1 MKTARYPTRAALTL
15 IEILIV
21 VMILAIGAMIVIP
34 SIGSTADAQAVGAAR
49 VLQADLEVAR
59 SLALTTQQ
67 PMSLVF
73 SPDKQSYKVVA
84 NYAGGAYASAAAVGH
99 PVNAGK
105 PFEVTLA
112 SLNGMP
118 LVAVTNVS
126 FGGLTYVT
134 FLSQGDPVAAGSVT
148 LRAGNVEMVVAVEG
162 LTGIVTATRTSG

>member
-1 MKTARYPTRAALTL
+1 MKTTRGPTRSALTL

-34 SIGSTADAQAVGAAR
+34 SIGSTADTQAVGAAR

-67 PMSLVF
+67 SYSLVF

-84 NYAGGAYASAAAVGH
+84 NYTGVAYATAVAVGH

-105 PFEVTLA
+105 LFEVTL
-112 SLNGMP
+112 SRLNGMP
-118 LVAVTNVS
+118 LVTVTNVS
-126 FGGLTYVT
+126 FGGPTYVT

-148 LRAGNVEMVVAVEG
+148 IQAGAVEMVVAVEG
-162 LTGIVTATRTSG
+162 LTGIVTATRTQG